1 MLNHRSTKTFRLNGR
16 LYMKGTGSNSGS
28 IRFKTDKGNLKSFG
42 SKVHNLLKKVGPKII
57 HGGRKLLNFVASDPT
72 VKQLIA
78 STANQVLKDSGDTVN
93 QMLAHANDVVKN
105 VSEKK
110 VKDTIDSGKSVVKDV
125 KDLVNKWKDNNKKV
139 QTSNVKPETKS
150 QVQENTEKLTEA
162 AEKGRLGTLPSL
174 KNVQYLNLLTK
185 SSRGGTIGTSAS
197 VVKEIRDALG
207 LPATPIAQKGRVF
220 LGDLKPKYLL
230 SEISGNTNFGQK
242 KPSKG
247 KLDRSPGKQIET
259 RAPKTYNNTVE
270 GKGDIIKK
278 FEALF

>member
-1 MLNHRSTKTFRLNGR
+1 
-16 LYMKGTGSNSGS
+16 MKGTGSNSGS

-242 KPSKG
+242 KPSNG